1 MVYIRLHVNQ
11 FKNETIVTK
20 FVFTT
25 LNEKN
30 SDFNEF
36 IYFRTTTAGTSYGTT
51 TEDYD
56 EYEPLFSLGV
66 RSPRQIYSSSS
77 FRKHDWEVQDIN
89 CQGVPFTTIP
99 GKLDIFC
106 QFFFLIQ

>member
-1 MVYIRLHVNQ
+1 MYELSYIFSVWCVTFQ
-11 FKNETIVTK
+11 F
-20 FVFTT
+20 
-25 LNEKN
+25 LC
-30 SDFNEF
+30 
-36 IYFRTTTAGTSYGTT
+36 FRTTTAGTSYGTT

-99 GKLDIFC
+99 GKLGILLEFYS
-106 QFFFLIQ
+106 